1 MSKISAF
8 FKGIAQKLSHFV
20 QSLNKKQKIMA
31 CCLSACVILAVTGVI
46 IFAVTAANPNQDA
59 NPTDSITTNQ
69 KPSESDSTGNTDDTE
84 KPTGSTEN
92 TENTDGTDPTEPDTG
107 DDIKLDIDIDEAE
120 KDVVKVEKPP
130 EQITGPTDGSNPTD
144 GNDISYGLFLSEN
157 SLSLKK
163 GQQAK
168 LTLYAYLPQDS
179 VTVYWASSDDKIATV
194 DKNGNVKGVSAGRA
208 KIGVTTADKKYTA
221 SCLVVVTDPDSPKP
235 TDPTEKPTEKPTEE
249 PTERPTE
256 APTEKPTEK
265 PTEPPQ
271 NLSAQPNVTICTQVA
286 TGIYIVGGTC
296 STDTEYIQVSGNN
309 ATTTYLYPDYGTSSA
324 YFIGQVKISGTTSL
338 AIQGKQP
345 GKELSGAVTK
355 PATNK
360 TMSNLMTRD
369 EYMPVFGKNSR
380 MHFYSA
386 ILSYSLSDVVN
397 SSLQNRAKENITRNV
412 QTVKSANPNAE
423 LIYLVVPSSAAVYP
437 ETIPDGY
444 SKATG
449 KTVYDTFSDIAKSAG
464 ATVIY
469 PLSTFTAH
477 KNDGLGYKI
486 YNNTD
491 SHWSTYGAYWGVAEL
506 MNHISGK
513 FPAAAPRTVGEMGFY
528 TKELWGGD
536 SLFSF
541 GDHGGFENISTTGG
555 TGLTAVT
562 KISELTTLYSRQMPT
577 STISSVYRGNKSVY
591 VGGNNSGAATVRNPN
606 GSGLPSAL
614 ILRDSF
620 ACTAYDMVNDRF
632 STVYWQNSHT
642 YNFPADAVQSAKPDY
657 VIYLISER
665 NLLKVMLENPNVS
678 IVQYAR

>member
-235 TDPTEKPTEKPTEE
+235 TDPTEKPTEKPTEA

-256 APTEKPTEK
+256 APTEK

-386 ILSYSLSDVVN
+386 ILSYTLSDVLN
-397 SSLQNRAKENITRNV
+397 DSIRDRAHKNIAANISVLKE
-412 QTVKSANPNAE
+412 ANPEAE
-423 LIYLVVPSSAAVYP
+423 LIYLVIPSSAAVYP
-437 ETIPDGY
+437 ETVPAEY
-444 SKATG
+444 VKAEG
-449 KTVYDTFSDIAKSAG
+449 KTVFEEFQEIATAEG
-464 ATVIY
+464 ATVLY
-469 PLSTFTAH
+469 PLDAFTQH
-477 KNDGLGYKI
+477 KQDGLGYKI

-491 SHWSTYGAYWGVAEL
+491 SHWSTYGAYLGLCEL
-506 MNHISGK
+506 MNHIAQK
-513 FPAAAPRTVGEMGFY
+513 NPAAAPRTTEEMEFY
-528 TKELWGGD
+528 TEALWGGD

-541 GDHGGFENISTTGG
+541 GDNGGFENYSKTASTGKTE
-555 TGLTAVT
+555 LT
-562 KISELTTLYSRQMPT
+562 KISELTTLYKLKMPT
-577 STISSVYRGNKSVY
+577 NTLDRVYRNGKSTY
-591 VGGNNSGAATVRNPN
+591 VNGTNSSSATITNPN
-606 GSGLPSAL
+606 GEGLPTAL
-614 ILRDSF
+614 ICRDSF

-632 STVYWQNSHT
+632 STVYWQNSHSYGLQKDT
-642 YNFPADAVQSAKPDY
+642 LKRVKPDY

-665 NLLKVMLENPNVS
+665 NLLKVIFENDNIS
-678 IVQYAR
+678 ICNYAK